1 VSDLHSINE
10 AINARAGRKLLP
22 SIVVGLSLVALIWL
36 SLAFERTAFALV
48 LSLALVL
55 ATKELSEALNSVGF
69 VNSFRTLAVAVVTI
83 SLSTWFAGINGL
95 VIATATSFT
104 AIVLLSLRHGTENFV
119 KRASATALALT
130 YLPLLGG
137 FIMLIA
143 RPSNGLAAVMTFLLI
158 IGCNDTFGYLVGVL
172 IGKHPLAPTISPKK
186 SYEGLIGSLVGT
198 MVGGGLTFHYI
209 LESDYR
215 YGIVTGLVIVFT
227 ATSGDLIESAM
238 KRDMSLKDMGNILP
252 GHGGM
257 LDRLDSAIFSAPAFY
272 LALEV
277 VKRLS

>member
-1 VSDLHSINE
+1 MSDLHSINE
-10 AINARAGRKLLP
+10 AINARAGRKLIP
-22 SIVVGLSLVALIWL
+22 SIAVGLSLVALIWL
-36 SLAFERTAFALV
+36 SLAFERTAFAFV

-55 ATKELSEALNSVGF
+55 ATKELSAALNSVGF

-83 SLSTWFAGINGL
+83 SFSTWFAGINGL

-104 AIVLLSLRHGTENFV
+104 AIVLFSLRHGTDNFV
-119 KRASATALALT
+119 KRASSTALALT

-172 IGKHPLAPTISPKK
+172 IGKHPLAPAISPKK
-186 SYEGLIGSLVGT
+186 SYEGLVGSLVGT

-209 LESDYR
+209 LGSDYR

-238 KRDMSLKDMGNILP
+238 KRDMSIKDMGNILP

>member
-1 VSDLHSINE
+1 MSDLHSINE
-10 AINARAGRKLLP
+10 AINARAGRKLFP
-22 SIVVGLSLVALIWL
+22 SIAVGLSLVALIWL
-36 SLAFERTAFALV
+36 SLAFERTAFAFV
-48 LSLALVL
+48 LSFALVL
-55 ATKELSEALNSVGF
+55 ATKELSTALTSVGF
-69 VNSFRTLAVAVVTI
+69 VNSFRTLATAVVTI
-83 SLSTWFAGINGL
+83 SFATWFAGINGL

-104 AIVLLSLRHGTENFV
+104 AIVLFSLRHGTENFV
-119 KRASATALALT
+119 KRASSTALALT

-137 FIMLIA
+137 FIVLIA

-172 IGKHPLAPTISPKK
+172 IGKHPLAPSISPKK
-186 SYEGLIGSLVGT
+186 SYEGLIGSLIGT

-209 LESDYR
+209 LDSDYR

-238 KRDMSLKDMGNILP
+238 KRDMSIKDMGNILP

-257 LDRLDSAIFSAPAFY
+257 LDRIDSAIFSAPAFY
-272 LALEV
+272 LALEI

>member
-1 VSDLHSINE
+1 MSDLHSINE

-22 SIVVGLSLVALIWL
+22 SIAVGLSLVALIWA
-36 SLAFERTAFALV
+36 SLAFERTAFAVV

-104 AIVLLSLRHGTENFV
+104 AIVLFSLRHGTENFV

-215 YGIVTGLVIVFT
+215 YGVVTGLVIVFT

>member
-1 VSDLHSINE
+1 MSDLHSFNE
-10 AINARAGRKLLP
+10 AVNARAGRKLFP
-22 SIVVGLSLVALIWL
+22 SIAVGLSMLALIWL
-36 SLAFERTAFALV
+36 SLAFERTAFAFL
-48 LSLALVL
+48 LSFALVL
-55 ATKELSEALNSVGF
+55 ATKELSTALTSVGF

-104 AIVLLSLRHGTENFV
+104 AIVLFSLRHGTDNFV
-119 KRASATALALT
+119 KRASSTALALT

-137 FIMLIA
+137 FIILIA

-172 IGKHPLAPTISPKK
+172 IGKHPLAPSISPKK
-186 SYEGLIGSLVGT
+186 SYEGLVGSLIGT
-198 MVGGGLTFHYI
+198 MVGGALTFYYI
-209 LESDYR
+209 LDTDYR
-215 YGIVTGLVIVFT
+215 YGILTGLVIVFT

-238 KRDMSLKDMGNILP
+238 KRDMSIKDMGNILP

-257 LDRLDSAIFSAPAFY
+257 LDRIDSAIFSAPAFY
-272 LALEV
+272 LALELM
-277 VKRLS
+277 KRLS